1 MKKIVRLTEN
11 DLERIVRKV
20 LEEQTAPPSQNPM
33 NVIQKCFEDSGVDM
47 RNYGKCMAAG
57 AELMQGKM
65 PQSSADC
72 MKEITNK
79 GADLGMKAFSL
90 LACVSSKFLSSAKN
104 PVMS

>member
-33 NVIQKCFEDSGVDM
+33 NVIEKCFKDSGIDM
-47 RNYGKCMAAG
+47 QKYQKCMAAG
-57 AELMQGKM
+57 AELMQGKI

-72 MKEITNK
+72 VKEITDDK
-79 GADLGMKAFSL
+79 TLGIKIFSL
-90 LACVSSKFLSSAKN
+90 TACVSSKFLSSAKN